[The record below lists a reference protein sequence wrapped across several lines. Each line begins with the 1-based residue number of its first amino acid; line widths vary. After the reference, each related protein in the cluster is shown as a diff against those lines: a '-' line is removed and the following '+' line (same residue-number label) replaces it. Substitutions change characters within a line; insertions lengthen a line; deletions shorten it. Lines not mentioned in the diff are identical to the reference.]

1 MTFHDRQEA
10 GKKLSLALLKYK
22 NNQNTV
28 VLGLPRGGVVVAA
41 EVAKALGLPLDIIV
55 IRKMGAPMNSELAIG
70 ATDELG
76 HTVLNE
82 EIIESLEISE
92 NYLKEVKQKE
102 QKIAEDRLNRYRG
115 NKVPLSL
122 KGKVAILIDDGL
134 ATGATMK
141 AAIHSAKGK
150 KAKKVIVAVPVAPAE
165 TIEKLRKEADEIIC
179 LDMPVFFGAVGAF
192 YEIFDQTSDEE
203 VIELLKEQIRF

>member
-1 MTFHDRQEA
+1 MIFHDRQEA

-22 NNQNTV
+22 NDKNTII
-28 VLGLPRGGVVVAA
+28 LGLPRGGVVVAA
-41 EVAKALGLPLDIIV
+41 EVAKALDLPLDIIV

-102 QKIAEDRLNRYRG
+102 QKMAEDRLNRYRG
-115 NKVPLSL
+115 NRPPLSL
-122 KGKVAILIDDGL
+122 KGKTAVLIDDGL
-134 ATGATMK
+134 ATGATMR
-141 AAIHSAKGK
+141 AAIHSVKEK
-150 KAKKVIVAVPVAPAE
+150 KAKKVIVAVPVAPPE
-165 TIEKLRKEADEIIC
+165 TVEKLRKEADEIIC

-203 VIELLKEQIRF
+203 VIELLKEPIR

>member
-1 MTFHDRQEA
+1 MIFHDRQEA

-22 NNQNTV
+22 NDKNTII
-28 VLGLPRGGVVVAA
+28 LGLPRGGVVVAA
-41 EVAKALGLPLDIIV
+41 EVAKALDLPLDIIV

-102 QKIAEDRLNRYRG
+102 QKMAEDRLNRYRG
-115 NKVPLSL
+115 NKAPLSL
-122 KGKVAILIDDGL
+122 KGKTAVLIDDGL
-134 ATGATMK
+134 ATGATMR
-141 AAIHSAKGK
+141 AAIHSVKEK
-150 KAKKVIVAVPVAPAE
+150 KAKKVIVAVPVAPPE
-165 TIEKLRKEADEIIC
+165 TVEKLRKEADEIIC

-203 VIELLKEQIRF
+203 VIELLKEPIR